1 MHYKCG
7 ILSSPSAC
15 RLPLFFLLLRLEGPV
30 ASFETWLELGS
41 QLLDHSGWC
50 PASTWAVEGPCF
62 LKSSVVIALK
72 TRHKP
77 ACRVPKSQKNK
88 SNPKQDGFVAGML
101 GSRTLAG
108 HVADA
113 CPSSASFS
121 WQLFAEL
128 YFTIY
133 YFHHNPRWKKHVRGA
148 WTPIALSLG
157 AICGTSNLQYQKW
170 SKRNQWHFT
179 SLGLEEVQD
188 SQDRSL
194 WDTESFALEIKIK
207 HVPQKGCPSSK
218 AGKKLW
224 QDCNLWN
231 ELFNCFVVVKEQA
244 SNIQSLSYP
253 NLRFFFGFVTFP
265 STCLWWHLSANKL
278 KFLFHT
284 TWLFNLQWI
293 PPVLP
298 VPNTNLLLSVSSALR
313 KPLQEMLQVFRIC
326 PCNAVKAHCSNLWYW
341 LCLKLL
347 LKYFAVTCFVTVK
360 ADMTLWQK
368 WISGPLHQGDQKI
381 EPAAFL
387 HTSKEAT
394 CWDLY
399 KTKPRNSTFHTPRT
413 TASESLFHFQEVAL
427 SCSFWI
433 GDR

>member
-41 QLLDHSGWC
+41 QLSDHSGWC

-170 SKRNQWHFT
+170 SKRNQCHFT

-231 ELFNCFVVVKEQA
+231 ELFCSGQRTSIQHTKSELPQLALLFWLCDLSINLLVMASISKQA
-244 SNIQSLSYP
+244 QIPFPYD
-253 NLRFFFGFVTFP
+253 VTFQSSVNP
-265 STCLWWHLSANKL
+265 SGTSCPKYEPLALGLVCVEKTSARNAPSVQ
-278 KFLFHT
+278 
-284 TWLFNLQWI
+284 NL
-293 PPVLP
+293 
-298 VPNTNLLLSVSSALR
+298 
-313 KPLQEMLQVFRIC
+313 PLQCSQGTLLQPLVLVVPQAPAEIL
-326 PCNAVKAHCSNLWYW
+326 CSH
-341 LCLKLL
+341 LL
-347 LKYFAVTCFVTVK
+347 RY
-360 ADMTLWQK
+360 
-368 WISGPLHQGDQKI
+368 S
-381 EPAAFL
+381 
-387 HTSKEAT
+387 
-394 CWDLY
+394 
-399 KTKPRNSTFHTPRT
+399 
-413 TASESLFHFQEVAL
+413 
-427 SCSFWI
+427 
-433 GDR
+433 